1 MDPLITADS
10 QLLLGIG
17 ALLEAAGDK
26 DEGVRLSVISSLC
39 RLSKKHPGEVLRC
52 ACLYYQQNAKISN
65 THFIVLL
72 TAMER
77 ICHENIMNLDE
88 VTVKQLIEF
97 GIDAM
102 TKQKEYVPDAQLP
115 ASNILVSVAEKDMNQ
130 VMENIVKKFQAKVVP
145 HYALI
150 HTLANIAIVNVKL
163 FVPYIKGLLS
173 VMIPLFPNIRY
184 ESIRQVFAFALGRF
198 CEAVLEYW
206 STSSTNIESDN
217 SHFCKQAIED
227 DVFTAF
233 DTICS
238 MWIQARESKIVE
250 SCVVALGPMFAV
262 LKKEKLGEQT
272 SRLINLLLSLYRKGS
287 VVSNYVVTQ
296 CLAHVLFVAP
306 SSSLEAHVDVLL
318 QCLGSMVIIIPD
330 YKNPQTVKNH
340 SEVLRCYDRIA
351 NHLLDRL
358 TDHLLRNLNNSSDRD
373 RVEGLIVTAH
383 LLSGT
388 ENALQPRLPDVVS
401 ALRSL
406 IPNQSMKVKKALLKA
421 IVALMCRGSVD
432 NNCSDFIEFIV
443 KHCCPPTNQ
452 NAPTKWDDTGSSSSS
467 EDLMSMCAST
477 VFLLSST
484 VAPVEPL
491 MWLVLQRLLLSPDH
505 EPASTTI
512 AKSLAH
518 LASKIQPG
526 TATPHAETDSND
538 LPEPQEIIVRVFAL
552 LGSPLHGNRGP
563 HLLNFLMHYPTI
575 INDKVKSI
583 WDHKIPQLV
592 NYLEVSEWSEDEWD
606 SLLLEFVASTFKSI
620 DDADWMAKMAGQ
632 LSGQLKLLTHNNSV
646 DERATVL
653 KCLALFLCNV
663 PDKEMASSNIDV
675 IFSPLKSFSLHDSKA
690 CAQATGIVSRVHL
703 DLVLSRLESLAQSEL
718 NKRSSRLL
726 GLMKDT
732 RTDAQIECCRITLLR
747 CYAQVAAHAKPAHF
761 LARIQPG
768 LMQWLI
774 AQLNIIKDGH
784 ARDAALQMLCSI
796 ADTLDRNKD
805 VYKEPLKTRGDLLT
819 ILQNRIDSNPSPPD
833 SLLLRATASLVKL
846 PPPLGSEARDKLLK
860 SAFDKVLPAD
870 CGYNPDER
878 VLLTQHTVLYLG
890 KLVEEVLLSS
900 VTPANLDDIACLLEP
915 WLVQANI
922 QQRIAAVT
930 TLKTALITYL
940 QNMRFT
946 YDAPSKFAQSGQ
958 MLGKIVV
965 RCMDQEIEVRKLALH
980 CARLILLITAKYEG
994 LAAGSDCDIEEKFQ
1008 SISASDEKNI
1018 YAELA
1023 QIVAAKLPHFQLNHF
1038 TVSLLDGLTD
1048 HEYYTA
1054 SRAAEFLVN
1063 FLRRKGGE
1071 LYHHI
1076 SEIIDGILYQIGQVN
1091 GNIKAIAVNAVL
1103 ELAKHHPKGVISTLL
1118 SQSLPFSQGVCQCWR
1133 ILATDLSLAADVL
1146 DKFLRLGSTT
1156 PLVEDD
1162 TARSP
1167 NSSRPPIATL
1177 LPLAA
1182 ICALREMFLITGM
1195 RDLAIS
1201 RFPEVFTLYL
1211 NILVLNTCVTP
1222 PINTPSFA
1230 GKGKFIPNR
1239 EAYKLN
1245 PAGVVKE
1252 SFFSFLTSAN
1262 CGSAADSLMLM
1273 TNLLY
1278 EENYDSFL
1286 SMMPS
1291 LTRSV
1296 CGSLGHLLPK
1306 ILTCLSPYYNSSVDA
1321 QRIAFMSF
1329 HAEVLGIQCASQAA
1343 LIDNVVTTL
1352 KNGMTD
1358 PSPHVRR
1365 LSLKGLAYISNLDAD
1380 QREKHCEVV
1389 LTALIDGLDD
1399 HETINHS
1406 ELALQAMTG
1415 LSQVL
1420 PTIQQKDIQNHQVAI
1435 ALRIKPYFEKE
1446 SCVWLRMSSLRLLG
1460 ELAQWSGASMPAFQE
1475 QVRSSLVC
1483 LLMHLSESDSS
1494 VVKACKFTLRNISG
1508 LLEAEKVA
1516 SMLTEHLIDE
1526 GSLQYQEF
1534 LIALSK
1540 LLIEEMPDQV
1550 PTMVLSA
1557 LPYSKSAW
1565 PEIRGNSAL
1574 FISLM
1579 YSNSPPNI
1587 RDHMSLDSITNR
1599 LTQLIKDS
1607 EKEVRA
1613 KASHGLSVLF
1623 VP

>member
-1 MDPLITADS
+1 
-10 QLLLGIG
+10 
-17 ALLEAAGDK
+17 
-26 DEGVRLSVISSLC
+26 
-39 RLSKKHPGEVLRC
+39 
-52 ACLYYQQNAKISN
+52 
-65 THFIVLL
+65 
-72 TAMER
+72 
-77 ICHENIMNLDE
+77 
-88 VTVKQLIEF
+88 
-97 GIDAM
+97 
-102 TKQKEYVPDAQLP
+102 
-115 ASNILVSVAEKDMNQ
+115 
-130 VMENIVKKFQAKVVP
+130 MENIVKKFQPKVVP

-206 STSSTNIESDN
+206 STSSTNN
-217 SHFCKQAIED
+217 SETENSNFCKQAIED
-227 DVFTAF
+227 DIFIAF

-262 LKKEKLGEQT
+262 LKKEKLGDQT
-272 SRLINLLLSLYRKGS
+272 SRLVNLLLGLYRKGS

-296 CLAHVLFVAP
+296 CLAHALFVAP
-306 SSSLEAHVDVLL
+306 SSSLEVHVDVLL

-351 NHLLDRL
+351 NHFRDRL
-358 TDHLLRNLNNSSDRD
+358 TDHLLRNLNNNSDRD

-388 ENALQPRLPDVVS
+388 ENALLPRLPDIVT

-421 IVALMCRGSVD
+421 IVALMCRGNVD
-432 NNCSDFIEFIV
+432 NCSDFIEFIV

-452 NAPTKWDDTGSSSSS
+452 NAKWDDSS
-467 EDLMSMCAST
+467 EDLLSMCAST
-477 VFLLSST
+477 VFLLCST
-484 VAPVEPL
+484 VAGVERL
-491 MWLVLQRLLLSPDH
+491 MWSVLQRLLLLPEY
-505 EPASTTI
+505 EPACTTV

-518 LASKIQPG
+518 LAAKIDHDK
-526 TATPHAETDSND
+526 TPDENAGNEV
-538 LPEPQEIIVRVFAL
+538 PEPQEMIVRILAL

-563 HLLNFLMHYPTI
+563 HLLNFLMHFSTK

-583 WDHKIPQLV
+583 WDFKIPQLV

-620 DDADWMAKMAGQ
+620 DDAAWMSKMADQ
-632 LSGQLKLLTHNNSV
+632 LTGQLKLLTQHSQHSV

-675 IFSPLKSFSLHDSKA
+675 IFSPLKSFSLTDSKA

-703 DLVLSRLESLAQSEL
+703 ELVLARLESLAASEL

-726 GLMKDT
+726 GLMKDA
-732 RTDAQIECCRITLLR
+732 RTDAQVECARITLLR
-747 CYAQVAAHAKPAHF
+747 CYAQVAAHAEPARF
-761 LARIQPG
+761 LARCEPTI
-768 LMQWLI
+768 MQWLI
-774 AQLNIIKDGH
+774 KQLNYAKEGH

-796 ADTLDRNKD
+796 ADALDRNKD
-805 VYKEPLKTRGDLLT
+805 VYKEQLKSRGDLLN
-819 ILQNRIDSNPSPPD
+819 ILHNRIDSNPSPPD

-846 PPPLGSEARDKLLK
+846 PPPLGSEARSKLLK

-870 CGYNPDER
+870 CGSNPDER

-930 TLKTALITYL
+930 TLKTALFTYL
-940 QNMRFT
+940 HNMRFT

-965 RCMDQEIEVRKLALH
+965 RCMDQEVEVRKLALH

-1008 SISASDEKNI
+1008 SIAAPDGKKISE
-1018 YAELA
+1018 ELA

-1048 HEYYTA
+1048 HEYCTA
-1054 SRAAEFLVN
+1054 LGVAEFLVS

-1091 GNIKAIAVNAVL
+1091 SNIKAIAVNAVL

-1118 SQSLPFSQGVCQCWR
+1118 SQALPFSQGVCQCWR
-1133 ILATDLSLAADVL
+1133 ILANDLSLAADVL

-1156 PLVEDD
+1156 PLTEDD

-1211 NILVLNTCVTP
+1211 NILVTYIGVSP

-1230 GKGKFIPNR
+1230 GKAKFIPNR

-1329 HAEVLGIQCASQAA
+1329 HAEVLGLQCASQPA
-1343 LIDNVVTTL
+1343 LIDNVVSTL

-1365 LSLKGLAYISNLDAD
+1365 LSLKGLAYISNLDPD
-1380 QREKHCEVV
+1380 QRERHCEIV

-1420 PTIQQKDIQNHQVAI
+1420 PTVQQADIQNHQVAI

-1460 ELAQWSGASMPAFQE
+1460 ELAQWSGAGAVDSMPAFQE
-1475 QVRSSLVC
+1475 QVRSNLVC
-1483 LLMHLSESDSS
+1483 LLMHLSEADTS
-1494 VVKACKFTLRNISG
+1494 VVKACKFTLRNMSG

-1516 SMLTEHLIDE
+1516 AMLTEHLIDE
-1526 GSLQYQEF
+1526 ATLQYQEF

-1579 YSNSPPNI
+1579 YSNSPQNI

-1607 EKEVRA
+1607 EKDVRS
-1613 KASHGLSVLF
+1613 KASNGLSILF